1 MAQRDYGG
9 QRVAVYLH
17 QLVARAH
24 ALIYREEPLRWVRL
38 VRFYTETFPRLY
50 RRLLPYTVLAF
61 LLFLVPA
68 VAGFVLV
75 AGRPELIYTLLGP
88 GVRDLVRK
96 VEGGELWTQ
105 IAPTVRSAASAI
117 ILTNNI
123 QVMFLTF
130 AGGITAGLFTGFI
143 LLLNGLQIGAIFG
156 LLQVHGLSAGLAEFI
171 VAHGPIE
178 LSVIFLAGGCG
189 LYVGDGLIRPG
200 LLARRAALIQR
211 AQLGGRLILA
221 CVPLLVLAGLIE
233 GFISPSA
240 LPWWV
245 KALVGL
251 ATGIALYAYW
261 LWPRSAHQPS
271 SEAAAIPAAPH
282 P

>member
-50 RRLLPYTVLAF
+50 RRLLPYTILAF

-105 IAPTVRSAASAI
+105 IAPAVRSAASAI

-221 CVPLLVLAGLIE
+221 CVPLLILAGLIE

-251 ATGIALYAYW
+251 ATGSALYAYW
-261 LWPRSAHQPS
+261 LWPRSAHTTQ
-271 SEAAAIPAAPH
+271 
-282 P
+282 